1 VDGNAMC
8 LAFHVKGMCNQQ
20 CGRNADHVEYN
31 GTEYAPL
38 VEWCTEHYPA
48 AGGAGN

>member
-1 VDGNAMC
+1 MNATT
-8 LAFHVKGMCNQQ
+8 LNTDIATVYTNIVF
-20 CGRNADHVEYN
+20 ADHVEYN